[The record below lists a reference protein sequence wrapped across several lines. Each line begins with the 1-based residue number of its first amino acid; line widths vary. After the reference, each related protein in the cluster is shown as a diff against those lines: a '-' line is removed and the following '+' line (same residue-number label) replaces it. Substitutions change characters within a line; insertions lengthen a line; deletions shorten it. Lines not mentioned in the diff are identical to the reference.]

1 MSITGFVIF
10 VNLSFII
17 SICNLSMPISTVNY
31 CIIVL
36 QHSLCFYDANAFKE
50 ALLFNYSNHFS
61 CAFLLNY
68 YPRAFPCVFLH
79 IIIFIIVKMMILEA
93 VASPFCFRR
102 MLFQIASGCG
112 FASFVSNLQSLLK
125 FRN

>member
-10 VNLSFII
+10 VNFDHAI
-17 SICNLSMPISTVNY
+17 SHCKL
-31 CIIVL
+31 L
-36 QHSLCFYDANAFKE
+36 HHCFATQPLFLRSNAFKE

-79 IIIFIIVKMMILEA
+79 IIIFIMVKMMILEA

-102 MLFQIASGCG
+102 ILFQIASGCG

>member
-10 VNLSFII
+10 VNLSF
-17 SICNLSMPISTVNY
+17 Y
-31 CIIVL
+31 YRYL
-36 QHSLCFYDANAFKE
+36 QFDHAIFHCKLLHHCFATQPLFLRSNAFKE

-61 CAFLLNY
+61 CAFLVNY

-79 IIIFIIVKMMILEA
+79 IIIFIMVKMMILEA

-102 MLFQIASGCG
+102 ILFQIASGCG
-112 FASFVSNLQSLLK
+112 FASFVFSLQSLLK